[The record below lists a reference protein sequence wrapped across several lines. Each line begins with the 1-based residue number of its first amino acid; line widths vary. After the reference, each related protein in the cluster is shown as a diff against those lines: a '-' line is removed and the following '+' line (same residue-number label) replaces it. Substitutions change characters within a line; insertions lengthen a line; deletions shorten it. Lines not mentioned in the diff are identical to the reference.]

1 VISDPAAAWDTWGT
15 QSAWN
20 ASAANGSP
28 GAADPA
34 LVPAKILTVSG
45 TLVQLQGTPGRAY
58 RLLQS
63 PDLNTWSEVSWHP
76 AGADGAF
83 TVTLPTPTDGPPQF
97 FIWETH

>member
-1 VISDPAAAWDTWGT
+1 MDLTESIIPRSD
-15 QSAWN
+15 QIN
-20 ASAANGSP
+20 ADDLIAGPITVTITDAYP
-28 GAADPA
+28 GGAEQPVD
-34 LVPAKILTVSG
+34 I
-45 TLVQLQGTPGRAY
+45 TLAETPGRAY